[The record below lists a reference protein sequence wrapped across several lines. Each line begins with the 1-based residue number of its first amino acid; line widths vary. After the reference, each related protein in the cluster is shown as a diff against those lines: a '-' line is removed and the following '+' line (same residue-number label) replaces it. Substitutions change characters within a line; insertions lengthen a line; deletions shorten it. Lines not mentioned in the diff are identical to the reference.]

1 MRTMATD
8 KQSKVLSLRLPPEL
22 YREVKL
28 EAARRGVKLN
38 DLFAEIFRLYQKTR
52 ESDGRHR
59 EGIER
64 G

>member
-1 MRTMATD
+1 MTTD

-28 EAARRGVKLN
+28 EAARRGMRLN

-52 ESDGRHR
+52 ESGGQRR
-59 EGIER
+59 EGVKR